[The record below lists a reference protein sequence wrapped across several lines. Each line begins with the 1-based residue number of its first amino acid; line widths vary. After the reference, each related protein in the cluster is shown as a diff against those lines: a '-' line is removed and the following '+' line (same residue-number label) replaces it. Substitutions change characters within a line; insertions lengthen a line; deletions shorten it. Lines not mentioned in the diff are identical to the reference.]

1 MKLKETHKYDDII
14 HLSRPRSGRR
24 ACMTNYDRAAQ
35 FSPFA
40 ALTGY
45 EAVIDEAGRLTETG
59 VERMGDGVA
68 MVDEQLRL
76 IGENIRSAPSV
87 AVTWFRPDDRKSG
100 GAYVTTTGHVVKID
114 PHEHFLLFADGTR
127 IPLSGIH
134 HIAMD
139 E

>member
-1 MKLKETHKYDDII
+1 MDYRRFGDTIVARLDKGEEI
-14 HLSRPRSGRR
+14 H
-24 ACMTNYDRAAQ
+24 
-35 FSPFA
+35 
-40 ALTGY
+40 
-45 EAVIDEAGRLTETG
+45 
-59 VERMGDGVA
+59 
-68 MVDEQLRL
+68 EQLRL

>member
-1 MKLKETHKYDDII
+1 MNPAEDHKYDDII
-14 HLSRPRSGRR
+14 HLSRPVSTRHAPMSP
-24 ACMTNYDRAAQ
+24 MDRAAQ

-45 EAVIDEAGRLTETG
+45 EAVIDEAGRLTENG
-59 VERMGDGVA
+59 VELMGDGVA

-87 AVTWFRPDDRKSG
+87 VVTWFRPDDRKSG

-114 PHEHFLLFADGTR
+114 PHEHFLLFADGMR